1 MRLPALP
8 MLMLLVLPRCGDVH
22 GQQEAAR
29 GEPPSAEQQDGWK
42 TLFNGRDLS
51 GWKGL
56 EGRWS
61 VEDGAITGRNTADD
75 PLDHNTFL
83 VWQGGEPADFE
94 LRFEFRI
101 RGGNSGVQYRSRVLD
116 EQRFI
121 VTGYQADIDSGTRF
135 TGMNY

>member
-1 MRLPALP
+1 
-8 MLMLLVLPRCGDVH
+8 
-22 GQQEAAR
+22 
-29 GEPPSAEQQDGWK
+29 
-42 TLFNGRDLS
+42 
-51 GWKGL
+51 
-56 EGRWS
+56 
-61 VEDGAITGRNTADD
+61 DD

-135 TGMNY
+135 TGMNYEERGRAFLAQRGEKIEIQPSGGKLLVGTFGDPRALQGLVRAEQWNEYRVVARGN